1 MDNIRNGCNKKS
13 YRTILE
19 KAKERQLEGKPSVK
33 LTEGGN
39 SSDKV
44 AGFVV
49 GVSRNTLKK
58 AEEIVNAAEEERT
71 RKISK
76 EIWFNKRN

>member
-58 AEEIVNAAEEERT
+58 SEEIVKAAEQEP
-71 RKISK
+71 
-76 EIWFNKRN
+76 EIYLKKHD